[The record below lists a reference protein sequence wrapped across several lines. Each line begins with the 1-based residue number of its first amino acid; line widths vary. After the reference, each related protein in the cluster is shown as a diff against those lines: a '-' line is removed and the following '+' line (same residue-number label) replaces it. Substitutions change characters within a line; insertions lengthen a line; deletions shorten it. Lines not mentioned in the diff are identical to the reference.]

1 LLLRLDKV
9 DEQRSISGRRGPS
22 LLCCQNRELQ
32 WPGILGHGRA
42 PGLDLEALRG
52 TLASGQKRL
61 RITTHAQ
68 VEAFK
73 DGLDLEDL
81 RRVLELGRAIEDYP
95 ERSRILLFGRT
106 LGAEIPVHI
115 IVEVGEGEVVIV
127 SSYVPDSREWI
138 RYVRRRRKR
147 Q

>member
-1 LLLRLDKV
+1 
-9 DEQRSISGRRGPS
+9 
-22 LLCCQNRELQ
+22 
-32 WPGILGHGRA
+32 
-42 PGLDLEALRG
+42 LEALRG